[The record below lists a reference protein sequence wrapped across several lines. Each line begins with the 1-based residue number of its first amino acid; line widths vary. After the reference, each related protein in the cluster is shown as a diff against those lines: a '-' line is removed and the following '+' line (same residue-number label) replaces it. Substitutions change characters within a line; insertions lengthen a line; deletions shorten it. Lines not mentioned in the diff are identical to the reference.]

1 MFIITV
7 DSNQNEGAYSVVDTK
22 GNTVIYLFKE
32 EDDATRFALLLEE
45 EKNHEESDINVVH
58 VDDDLIVKVCDM
70 HNCNYTIITPNDIV
84 IPPRQDNDT
93 LSKN

>member
-7 DSNQNEGAYSVVDTK
+7 EGKQNEGAYSVVDK
-22 GNTVIYLFKE
+22 RGNTVIYLFKE

-45 EKNHEESDINVVH
+45 ENSHKESDINVVH
-58 VDDDLIVKVCDM
+58 VDDDVIVKVCDM
-70 HNCNYTIITPNDIV
+70 HNCSYSIITPNDIV

>member
-1 MFIITV
+1 M
-7 DSNQNEGAYSVVDTK
+7 
-22 GNTVIYLFKE
+22 
-32 EDDATRFALLLEE
+32 EE

>member
-7 DSNQNEGAYSVVDTK
+7 DGERNEGAYSVADNR
-22 GNTVIYLFKE
+22 GNAIIYLFKE
-32 EDDATRFALLLEE
+32 EDDAARFALLLEE
-45 EKNHEESDINVVH
+45 ENSHEESDINVVH
-58 VDDDLIVKVCDM
+58 VDDDMIVKVCDM
-70 HNCNYTIITPNDIV
+70 HNCSYSIITPDDIV

>member
-7 DSNQNEGAYSVVDTK
+7 EGKQHEGAYSVVDNK
-22 GNTVIYLFKE
+22 GNTIIYLFKE

-45 EKNHEESDINVVH
+45 ENSHEESDINVVH

-70 HNCNYTIITPNDIV
+70 HNCSYSIITPDDIV

>member
-7 DSNQNEGAYSVVDTK
+7 DTNQNEGAYSVVDNR

-45 EKNHEESDINVVH
+45 ESSHEESDINVVH

-93 LSKN
+93 FSKN